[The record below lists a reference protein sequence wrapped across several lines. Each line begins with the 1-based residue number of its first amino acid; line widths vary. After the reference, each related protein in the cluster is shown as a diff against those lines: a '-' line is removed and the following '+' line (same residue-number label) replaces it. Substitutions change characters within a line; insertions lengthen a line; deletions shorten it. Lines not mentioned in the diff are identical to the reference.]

1 MIVGAAIIL
10 GISFKP
16 NKLHLTHYAY
26 WVLAIRAIFRLYN
39 FEWDVFSLNRDDYK
53 ASIHI
58 AFCVFLV
65 QAYGTYFEKNR
76 TTMILTQVIILFWA
90 IG

>member
-1 MIVGAAIIL
+1 MVGVAGIIL
-10 GISFKP
+10 GVSFKP
-16 NKLHLTHYAY
+16 NKLYLTHCSY
-26 WVLAIRAIFRLYN
+26 WILAVRAIFRLYN

-65 QAYGTYFEKNR
+65 QAYGTYFEKNKN
-76 TTMILTQVIILFWA
+76 TMILT
-90 IG
+90 